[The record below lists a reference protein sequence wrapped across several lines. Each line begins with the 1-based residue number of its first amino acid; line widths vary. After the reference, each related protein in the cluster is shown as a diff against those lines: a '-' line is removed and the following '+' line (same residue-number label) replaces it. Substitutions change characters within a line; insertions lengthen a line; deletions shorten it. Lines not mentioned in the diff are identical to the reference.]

1 MNLHTKILTLLLVVS
16 ATSAAYAQDVPLT
29 AKIHETEQVF
39 IDGKLVRTHTR
50 EGIFLRTSSGM
61 VLRQWTLID
70 GKQPTGEPGYGVVTD
85 TQKGLIYNVDYA
97 RQTAYLRT
105 SISVQRPT
113 QSQKSAHNS
122 APNAQDKGFFEGLS
136 CRYNPTY
143 VHTKSG
149 ETINGGRTCRSDTY
163 GIDLSAEV
171 TLPAPANPA
180 QYSKITELMTDI
192 QIGTE
197 PDSKPFDFR
206 GFTIYKPEDK
216 NQNN

>member
-1 MNLHTKILTLLLVVS
+1 MNLYTKILILLLVVS
-16 ATSAAYAQDVPLT
+16 ATGAAYAQDIPLS

-61 VLRQWTLID
+61 ILRQWTLID

-85 TQKGLIYNVDYA
+85 TQKGVIYDVDYH

-105 SISVQRPT
+105 SFSAQRPA

-122 APNAQDKGFFEGLS
+122 APNAQEKGFFEGLS
-136 CRYNPTY
+136 CRYIPTY

-149 ETINGGRTCRSDTY
+149 ETTNGGRTCRSDTY

-171 TLPAPANPA
+171 NLPAPKNPEH
-180 QYSKITELMTDI
+180 QYTKVKELMTDL

-216 NQNN
+216 NQN